1 MANMFAATQLPF
13 ITDYIALL
21 ARTVKTHSGHELS
34 HAQQRWLGFC
44 LVGILLTNAV
54 NWKAFERAGLGK
66 YKLAALS
73 WVFRRSKI
81 PWDYLFQAS
90 VSLILSQ
97 HGITHGVLV
106 GDDSNRK
113 RAKRTKKIHKAH
125 KVFENKTSGYFNG
138 QVVVFLLLVT
148 QKVTI
153 PVGFRFYVPDPKQ
166 VAWEKEDERL
176 KKQGV
181 EKLLRPAALSADP
194 KYPSKADLLL
204 EMIKDFRK
212 HHPQITV
219 KAILADAFFGT
230 KTFMN
235 ESSMLCENVQVI
247 SQLRSNQIVLFRNRE
262 WSLTDYFN
270 AYPGVPQRIGIR
282 GGKVIEALVSSA
294 RLYVRAHGEKRFV
307 IAIKYPNEEEYRF
320 LVAKDMGWRTV
331 DIIQTYTL
339 RWLVE
344 VFFEDWKLYE
354 GWANMAKQ
362 PGEEGSSRSLILSL
376 LLDHALILHPEQ
388 TARLEQNLSACT
400 VGSLRRFCQ
409 GEALLEFVRDLLSAE
424 NVAERLAQLAE
435 QVKTWFPLAP
445 SGKHMSGRD
454 LGRQE
459 PTPALKY
466 RAEYACAGR

>member
-1 MANMFAATQLPF
+1 MFAATQLPF
-13 ITDYIALL
+13 IKDYIKLL
-21 ARTVKTHSGHELS
+21 AQVIKTHSGGELS
-34 HAQQRWLGFC
+34 RIQQRWLEFC
-44 LVGILLTNAV
+44 LMGILLTNAV

-66 YKLAALS
+66 YKLAAIS
-73 WVFRRSKI
+73 WIFRRSKI
-81 PWDYLFQAS
+81 PWNDLFQAS
-90 VSLILSQ
+90 VSLVLSQ
-97 HGITHGVLV
+97 HGISHGILV
-106 GDDSNRK
+106 GDDTDRK
-113 RAKRTKKIHKAH
+113 RAKRTKKIHKNH
-125 KVFENKTSGYFNG
+125 KVFEKKTCGYFNG
-138 QVVVFLLLVT
+138 QIIVFLLLVT

-153 PVGFRFYVPDPKQ
+153 PVGFRFYIPDPKQ
-166 VAWEKEDERL
+166 SAWEKEDERL

-181 EKLLRPAALSADP
+181 EKSLRPVAPAADP
-194 KYPSKADLLL
+194 KYPSKAELVL
-204 EMIKDFRK
+204 EMIQEFRK

-230 KTFMN
+230 KTFLN
-235 ESSMLCENVQVI
+235 EASMLCENAQVI
-247 SQLRSNQIVLFRNRE
+247 SQLRSNQIVMFRNRE

-270 AYPGVPQRIGIR
+270 AYPGVLQRVVIR
-282 GGKVIEALVSSA
+282 GGEVIEVLVGSA

-307 IAIKYPNEEEYRF
+307 IAIKYPNEKEYRF
-320 LVAKDMGWRTV
+320 LVAKDMGWRTI
-331 DIIQTYTL
+331 DIVQTYTL

-354 GWANMAKQ
+354 GWAIMAKQ
-362 PGEEGSSRSLILSL
+362 PGEEGSSRGLILSL

-409 GEALLEFVRDLLSAE
+409 GEALLEFVRDLLTAE

-459 PTPALKY
+459 PTPTLKY
-466 RAEYACAGR
+466 RGEYACAGR